1 MMPWPLPV
9 ILWVIARVVTPID
22 TSEPCPS
29 ISGLFRSQGSVVVIG
44 LLDDVLQEAGVG
56 FRRIGSR
63 PGKQEE

>member
-1 MMPWPLPV
+1 
-9 ILWVIARVVTPID
+9 RVVTPID

-44 LLDDVLQEAGVG
+44 LLNDVLQEAGVG